1 MARKARIHIPGGLY
15 HVMLRGNGGQDI
27 FFCPEDRYRLFILIQ
42 EGIERFGH
50 RVHAFCLMGNH
61 IHLAIQVSD
70 IPLSRIMQNL
80 SFRYTRWINS
90 SYKRMGHLFQGRY
103 KALLVDKDSYLLEL
117 ARYIHLNP
125 VRASLVDDPAEYE
138 WSGHRSYLGKEH
150 IPWLTCDAVL
160 AQLGSTVKEGREQY
174 ARFVMDALDEKHRPE
189 FHQGG
194 DDSRVLGEDH
204 FLQQVMAQTDEVAV
218 KISLDDLLALVAR
231 EFEIDLRDL
240 CSVSRKRNLT
250 EARGVAAWLV
260 AETGQHTLAELARC
274 MHRDPSALSLQAK
287 KVRERAMNEAQFR
300 QKLDK
305 LKSDSLHNNSIT
317 HA

>member
-287 KVRERAMNEAQFR
+287 KVRERAMSEQ
-300 QKLDK
+300 
-305 LKSDSLHNNSIT
+305 
-317 HA
+317 